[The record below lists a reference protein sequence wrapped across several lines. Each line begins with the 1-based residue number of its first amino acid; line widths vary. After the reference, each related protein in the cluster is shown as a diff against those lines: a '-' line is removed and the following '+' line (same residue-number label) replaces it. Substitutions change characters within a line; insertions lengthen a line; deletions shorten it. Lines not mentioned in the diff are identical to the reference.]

1 MPKTSTTLVGVL
13 CFLLGLGALIPSAT
27 AQAPAAKAPAGPP
40 LRISKLSGVGARA
53 KVETPRYTT
62 TVSRGVKPAGLWQ
75 QIICRY
81 EIGRTRTEWLD
92 DLMFRYYVLSMKREK
107 TGNVYVLYK
116 KNVSYV
122 DIGVGARTTDHSS
135 TVYLRPAAM
144 KRYGEVVAIAVEIL
158 YQGKVIAE
166 SAAGRKR

>member
-1 MPKTSTTLVGVL
+1 M
-13 CFLLGLGALIPSAT
+13 
-27 AQAPAAKAPAGPP
+27 
-40 LRISKLSGVGARA
+40 
-53 KVETPRYTT
+53 ETPRYTT
-62 TVSRGVKPAGLWQ
+62 TVSRGVKPVGLWQ

-92 DLMFRYYVLSMKREK
+92 DLMFRYYVLSMKRAK
-107 TGNVYVLYK
+107 KGNVYVLYK

-122 DIGVGARTTDHSS
+122 DIAVGSRTTDHSS

-166 SAAGRKR
+166 SADVDSGAKLPAGKWWKNPNIVESKVVSVKEGYLLDRSESPFALVNTDDYEVVK